1 MVFGTP
7 TKGRRFGGFREYQT
21 VKINVKVAVCQCL
34 GRRVLF
40 ISVLCYYQLR
50 EWKQL
55 MLFLGK
61 KKKENTMQ
69 FTLIM
74 KKQFN

>member
-7 TKGRRFGGFREYQT
+7 TKGRRFGGFREYRT
-21 VKINVKVAVCQCL
+21 VKINVKVAVSVPLQAGFIYKCIML
-34 GRRVLF
+34 LSVKRVETIDALF
-40 ISVLCYYQLR
+40 RQ
-50 EWKQL
+50 K
-55 MLFLGK
+55 
-61 KKKENTMQ
+61 TAMQ